1 MKRGKCVKCGS
12 TNVRRGPK
20 PNVWSG
26 ANGMIPLGSA
36 WGTHVSVRH
45 YVCAD
50 CGYAESYVV
59 KDEDREKLRKKWK
72 LASERD
78 DD

>member
-20 PNVWSG
+20 PNMWRNST
-26 ANGMIPLGSA
+26 GMIPLGSA
-36 WGTHVSVRH
+36 WGTNVGVRN
-45 YVCAD
+45 YICAD
-50 CGYAESYVV
+50 CGYVESYVV
-59 KDEDREKLRKKWK
+59 NDEDREKLRKKWK

>member
-1 MKRGKCVKCGS
+1 
-12 TNVRRGPK
+12 
-20 PNVWSG
+20 
-26 ANGMIPLGSA
+26 MIPLGNA
-36 WGTHVSVRH
+36 WGTNVGVRH

-50 CGYAESYVV
+50 CGYAETYVV
-59 KDEDREKLRKKWK
+59 KEKDREKLRNKWK

>member
-20 PNVWSG
+20 PNMWKNST
-26 ANGMIPLGSA
+26 GMIPLGSA
-36 WGTHVSVRH
+36 WGTNVGVRH

-59 KDEDREKLRKKWK
+59 RDEDRGKLRKKWK
-72 LASERD
+72 LASEREEE
-78 DD
+78 

>member
-20 PNVWSG
+20 PNMWKNST
-26 ANGMIPLGSA
+26 GMIPLGSA
-36 WGTHVSVRH
+36 WGTNVGVRH

-59 KDEDREKLRKKWK
+59 KDEDRGKLRKKWK
-72 LASERD
+72 LASEREEE
-78 DD
+78 